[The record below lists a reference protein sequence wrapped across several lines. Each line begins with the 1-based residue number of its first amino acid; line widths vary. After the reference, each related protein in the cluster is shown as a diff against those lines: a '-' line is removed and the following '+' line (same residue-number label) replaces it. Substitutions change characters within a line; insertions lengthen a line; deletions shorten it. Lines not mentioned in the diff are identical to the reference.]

1 MIALDTNLLL
11 YAYSTA
17 APEHA
22 AAREFIG
29 QLTNNPEVVL
39 SEFTLAEF
47 YLHLRNPA
55 ILAQPLSAP
64 AAVAVIQAYRHH
76 PHWSIIGY
84 PNDSI
89 TAHETLWAYAASE
102 QFARRRL
109 FDARTAIS
117 LRHNGVTE
125 FATANVKDFQ
135 DFGFTRVWNPLLAS

>member
-11 YAYSTA
+11 YAYSAA

-22 AAREFIG
+22 AAHAFVSH
-29 QLTNNPEVVL
+29 LTNRDDVVL

-76 PHWSIIGY
+76 PCWHILGY
-84 PNDSI
+84 PPDSPA
-89 TAHETLWAYAASE
+89 AHETLWAHAATAH
-102 QFARRRL
+102 FARRRL

-117 LRHNGVTE
+117 LRHHGVTE

-135 DFGFTRVWNPLLAS
+135 DFGFTRVWNPLV